1 MKVPLLLVT
10 LLTISACSNTGALP
24 CTVGETRGCRCNTG
38 TATMTCVAPEGAWT
52 ACGCTSREG
61 VDVAV
66 PPAPPPPSSCGGS
79 TCAPMTEEDTEV
91 GAKGCCT
98 DDNRCGAS
106 SSFIFGTQCV
116 PRGGDA
122 GRENDACPSESA
134 NFIDLE
140 GCCQPDGSCGLSID
154 TVPNFDLGCLE
165 RTEME
170 RLINAGSADRDRLS
184 RTFFLP
190 VVPASFAAKQCSY

>member
-1 MKVPLLLVT
+1 MRWIILIL
-10 LLTISACSNTGALP
+10 ISGCATSGIP
-24 CTVGETRGCRCNTG
+24 CTVGETRECKCNTG

-52 ACGCTSREG
+52 ACGCASREG

-66 PPAPPPPSSCGGS
+66 APAPPPPSSCGG
-79 TCAPMTEEDTEV
+79 TACAPMTEEDTEV

-98 DDNRCGAS
+98 DDGRCGAS
-106 SSFIFGTQCV
+106 SDFIFGTQCV
-116 PRGGDA
+116 PRGGDV
-122 GRENDACPSESA
+122 GRASDSCPSESA

-140 GCCQPDGSCGLSID
+140 GCCRPDGSCGLSID

-170 RLINAGSADRDRLS
+170 RLVNSGSASRDKLS

-190 VVPASFAAKQCSY
+190 VVPASFSAKQCSY